1 MPNFTRNNSVEGDSL
16 FGYGIK
22 DSTEAVASDEEKKKE
37 EIEKEKEKITTRWP
51 WLRPRFPKPTTTPV
65 IFSHP
70 PAEDAKED
78 TEAKR
83 PVSVYIDPFTQLP
96 PPSPTITAPSP
107 SPSLP
112 PSPPP
117 LPVTTP
123 HHPTKLHKP
132 TPDPDP
138 IPHHPTK
145 LQKPIPEPEPAPH
158 HPTKLQRPNPNKPK
172 SPTPEADPA
181 PAPDPEPTPE
191 PTPTPESHVTTGFSQ
206 LSTFAFFLLR
216 MAFYIYVVIAI
227 FVVLDALREAVIAV
241 GAPFRALKE
250 LSGWVYVAV
259 VSVAKIMMVIWAKW
273 GVTVLLGSLF

>member
-1 MPNFTRNNSVEGDSL
+1 MPSFTRNNSVEGDSL
-16 FGYGIK
+16 FGYEKKDGI
-22 DSTEAVASDEEKKKE
+22 DAVASDEEKKKRE
-37 EIEKEKEKITTRWP
+37 EAEKEKEKITTRWP

-65 IFSHP
+65 VFSHP
-70 PAEDAKED
+70 VED
-78 TEAKR
+78 TKAKR
-83 PVSVYIDPFTQLP
+83 PVSEYIDPFTQLP

-107 SPSLP
+107 PSLP

-123 HHPTKLHKP
+123 HHPA
-132 TPDPDP
+132 
-138 IPHHPTK
+138 K
-145 LQKPIPEPEPAPH
+145 LQKPIPDPDPAPH

-172 SPTPEADPA
+172 A
-181 PAPDPEPTPE
+181 PAPEPDPTPTADPTPAPE

-206 LSTFAFFLLR
+206 LSTFALFLLR

-250 LSGWVYVAV
+250 LSGWMYVVV
-259 VSVAKIMMVIWAKW
+259 VSAAKIVMVIWAKW
-273 GVTVLLGSLF
+273 GVSVVLGSLF